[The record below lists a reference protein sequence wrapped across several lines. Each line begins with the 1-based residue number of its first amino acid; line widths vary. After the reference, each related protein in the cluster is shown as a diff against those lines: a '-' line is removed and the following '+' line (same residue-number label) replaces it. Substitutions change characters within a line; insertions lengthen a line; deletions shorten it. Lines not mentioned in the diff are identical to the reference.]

1 MVSNSEDTHDHFKIP
16 MLAILPWQLG
26 TQVKRAQLWS
36 NNIHDKTIR
45 CQPAR
50 ISQSKYSFKNFRSDR

>member
-45 CQPAR
+45 CHKGT
-50 ISQSKYSFKNFRSDR
+50 S

>member
-1 MVSNSEDTHDHFKIP
+1 MRIFQFIQTQWMVSNSEDTHDHFKIP

-45 CQPAR
+45 CHKGT
-50 ISQSKYSFKNFRSDR
+50 S